1 MFTKVLSLT
10 VISLLTLAQ
19 DIEIRPKLNPGD
31 KFRLEVAR
39 VRRDSSRPQANATGR
54 TLVDVLVVSTNAGGS
69 VLDWAPGDTAF
80 DAAQVSLDPAV
91 AAAAQAAKGMHF
103 RIALNADGEFAGL
116 LNEAEVR
123 PKLQS
128 VVGAIVAELAGR
140 LPSNQRKSFHDLMG
154 QLVTPAALIS
164 SATRDAEVYFGLN
177 GAAITVGETV
187 AANLQQPS
195 PIGGSTIPAVFRVR
209 MESATDSSA
218 LWTTT
223 TTFDKDALLRMTVDI
238 AQRAGAA
245 VRPEDVAK
253 LPAMQMADDG
263 KYEYDRTLGLM
274 RKVTISRRVAIG
286 TQERLDGWTIT
297 LMESPKR

>member
-1 MFTKVLSLT
+1 MLTKLLSLT

-31 KFRLEVAR
+31 KFRLEVAHI
-39 VRRDSSRPQANATGR
+39 RRDSSRPQTNATGR

-69 VLDWAPGDTAF
+69 VLDWAPGDTVF
-80 DAAQVSLDPAV
+80 DSPQVSLDPAV
-91 AAAAQAAKGMHF
+91 AAAAQATKGMHF
-103 RIALNADGEFAGL
+103 RIALNADGGFASL

-128 VVGAIVAELAGR
+128 VVGGIVAELAGR
-140 LPSNQRKSFHDLMG
+140 LPSNQRKSFQELMG

-164 SATRDAEVYFGLN
+164 SATRDAQIYFGLN
-177 GAAITVGETV
+177 GAPLTVGQTM
-187 AANLQQPS
+187 AANLQQPG
-195 PIGGSTIPAVFRVR
+195 PMGGSVIPAVFRVR
-209 MESATDSSA
+209 VESATDSAA
-218 LWTTT
+218 LLATTT
-223 TTFDKDALLRMTVDI
+223 TYDKDALLRMTVEI

-274 RKVTISRRVAIG
+274 RKVTISRRVAMAN
-286 TQERLDGWTIT
+286 QERLDGWTIT
-297 LMESPKR
+297 LMEAPKR